1 MGNHE
6 KRNIM
11 NWIILVIIGKYFNWY
26 YLSSGEQ
33 KGRNKPKGKKT
44 IRNCWKTIQKLWKSN
59 IIEKKAYYCKQ
70 Q

>member
-6 KRNIM
+6 KINIM

-33 KGRNKPKGKKT
+33 TGRNKLKEIKLKKKVGKQNK
-44 IRNCWKTIQKLWKSN
+44 NCESQVKQK
-59 IIEKKAYYCKQ
+59 IAYYCKQ